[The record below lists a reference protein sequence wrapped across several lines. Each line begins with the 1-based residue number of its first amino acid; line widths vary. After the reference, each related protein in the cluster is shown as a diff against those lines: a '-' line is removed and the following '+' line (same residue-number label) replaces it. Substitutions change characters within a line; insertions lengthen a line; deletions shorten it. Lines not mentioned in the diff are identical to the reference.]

1 MPDYF
6 VDRFVRFESL
16 DHLVT
21 LMKKKSFEG
30 GGGSV
35 RGIRQSEIKGGNAV
49 NIAYA
54 LGIFGVN
61 VGLTAVAD
69 SLPEQMLVST
79 FSKLPNVDLDIICG
93 KAGYTIAFEFRE
105 HNRHVNVM
113 VSDVGDLLN
122 FDGSSISSKSLD
134 SIKNSSIVTI
144 VNWAANSKG
153 NQLCERIFGLAKK
166 YGAKTFFDPADVSGQ
181 RDLLPELKSKV
192 FDNGFI
198 DFVSLNENEAR
209 IISKVLFS
217 HTLPL
222 SYSEPELIETARIL
236 SRGTDS
242 IIDLH
247 TQSVTISANGGEA
260 ISRKCHTVE
269 QKTVTGAGDVWAAAN
284 LASYLGGLE
293 DEDRLRFANA
303 AAGLYVSRE
312 SAMTPSLKEVY
323 DFMNTNQVTVA
334 L

>member
-16 DHLVT
+16 DHLVS

-35 RGIRQSEIKGGNAV
+35 RGIKQSEIKGGNAV

-54 LGIFGVN
+54 LGIFGAN
-61 VGLTAVAD
+61 VSLTALAN

-79 FSKLPNVDLDIICG
+79 FSKFPNVTLDIIRG

-105 HNRHVNVM
+105 HKRHVNVM

-122 FDGSSISSKSLD
+122 FDGSSISSDSLD
-134 SIKNSSIVTI
+134 SIKNSKIVTI

-153 NQLCERIFGLAKK
+153 NQLCERIFGMAKK
-166 YGAKTFFDPADVSGQ
+166 TGAKTFFDPADVSGQ
-181 RDLLPELKSKV
+181 RELLPELKSKV
-192 FDNGFI
+192 FDNGLI

-209 IISKVLFS
+209 IMSKVLFG
-217 HTLPL
+217 HALPT
-222 SYSEPELIETARIL
+222 SYSEPELIQTAKIL
-236 SRGTDS
+236 SKGTNS

-247 TQSVTISANGGEA
+247 TQSVTISAEGADA
-260 ISRKCHTVE
+260 IARKCHKVE

-284 LASYLGGLE
+284 LASYLSDIQ

-312 SAMTPSLKEVY
+312 SAMTPSLREVY
-323 DFMNTNQVTVA
+323 DFMISNEITAAQ
-334 L
+334 